1 MLTRLLIPAS
11 LTFLTACAE
20 PRTETRMVVPE
31 VSMDLRTPVPIS
43 DRRAATLRDL
53 SILATEHLGA
63 AQAANAQI
71 VAIDEILTC
80 AESDSCG

>member
-1 MLTRLLIPAS
+1 
-11 LTFLTACAE
+11 
-20 PRTETRMVVPE
+20 
-31 VSMDLRTPVPIS
+31 MDLRTPVPIS
-43 DRRAATLRDL
+43 DRHAETLRDL

-63 AQAANAQI
+63 AQAANAKI